1 MARNDDKTEWDK
13 LKQGRLEGEKSDELG
28 LFSRGG
34 AVPGM
39 VAIPAMASFRP
50 RQIASALVNPELHTR
65 LRALKLGS
73 TADVGYAPFH
83 LHVARVSRAALPKI
97 PANVRRGTHVIISP
111 KKRDVRR
118 VIELG
123 AKRNWRCRAYTLPKD
138 HPFLKTPEGAAMAH
152 SLSFFERANRLHGKS
167 EANSIREAKSFQ
179 VYIERARA
187 DEDARKEEV
196 EHDAA
201 GPISMGNLGPSLD
214 VRLAF
219 WDEINRT
226 EKRADA
232 ILQFRLDAELP
243 YWISAEDRRQIVER
257 FVKIFE
263 ENGLGYWATVHLPDV
278 EGGSDPRNI
287 HLHIV
292 WFDRPVKKFGTVEIP
307 FPEFEEKKAR
317 ECRGADWIAL
327 LRRRYADAANGVIL
341 QVAERDK
348 QLPIRLLHP
357 GTYESIGIFVTPQVH
372 EGPARTALRRAGKP
386 TRVTQRNLSVERLDQ
401 DIRAAAAM
409 RKIDDALALHSR
421 WSADILALQAL
432 KNVQPYHLAHIA
444 CNFASKGLEDAHMLI
459 FHSKRAASEW
469 EKRSFGST
477 SRHRMILLDRLERE
491 AAGLSHWASD
501 QSNRHANIAGYIIEL
516 TEIARAEEI
525 RRHTTPVRPSR
536 PSLPS
541 REIPTRVINPRPTVR
556 APEGGMSSAS
566 TPVDVASKLP
576 EGLLKFLVAAVTAS
590 DASTREQFHMRVRAI
605 SESERRSLLRTM
617 QSDPIPETMD
627 TTARLVFDAAMRLL
641 AATLSEK
648 LETTTPPRK
657 RSQDDRGR

>member
-1 MARNDDKTEWDK
+1 MARKDDELDWNRI
-13 LKQGRLEGEKSDELG
+13 KQGHLEGEKSDEFG

-34 AVPGM
+34 AAPGM
-39 VAIPAMASFRP
+39 VAIPSMASFRP
-50 RQIASALVNPELHTR
+50 RQIAKILVNPELHTR

-138 HPFLKTPEGAAMAH
+138 HPFLKTSEGAAMAH
-152 SLSFFERANRLHGKS
+152 SLSFFERASRLHGKS
-167 EANSIREAKSFQ
+167 EARSIREAKSFQ
-179 VYIERARA
+179 IYIERARA
-187 DEDARKEEV
+187 DDETRKEEV
-196 EHDAA
+196 EHDRL
-201 GPISMGNLGPSLD
+201 GPISLGNLGPTLD

-219 WDEINRT
+219 WDEINKT

-257 FVKIFE
+257 VVKIFE
-263 ENGLGYWATVHLPDV
+263 ENGLGYWAAVHLPDV

-292 WFDRPVKKFGTVEIP
+292 WFDRPVKKFGTVDIP

-327 LRRRYADAANGVIL
+327 LRRRYADAVNDVIL

-357 GTYESIGIFVTPQVH
+357 GTYESIGIFVTPQTH

-386 TRVTQRNLSVERLDQ
+386 TRATQRNLSVERLDQ
-401 DIRAAAAM
+401 DIRAAAAI

-432 KNVQPYHLAHIA
+432 KNVQPYHSAHVA
-444 CNFASKGLEDAHMLI
+444 CNFASKGLDDAHLLI
-459 FHSKRAASEW
+459 FNSKRAAAEW
-469 EKRSFGST
+469 EKRSSGST

-501 QSNRHANIAGYIIEL
+501 QSDRHTNIAGHITEL
-516 TEIARAEEI
+516 REIARAEEI
-525 RRHTTPVRPSR
+525 RRHTLPVRPNR
-536 PSLPS
+536 PSPPS

-556 APEGGMSSAS
+556 APTGGMPSAS
-566 TPVDVASKLP
+566 KSVDAASRLP
-576 EGLLKFLVAAVTAS
+576 EGLLKLLVAAVTAS
-590 DASTREQFHMRVRAI
+590 DAKTREQFHTRVRAI

-617 QSDPIPETMD
+617 QSDPIPATID
-627 TTARLVFDAAMRLL
+627 KTARLIFDAAMRLL
-641 AATLSEK
+641 AATLSDK
-648 LETTTPPRK
+648 LETTTPLRK

>member
-1 MARNDDKTEWDK
+1 MARNDDKIEWDK
-13 LKQGRLEGEKSDELG
+13 LKQGHLEGEQADEFG
-28 LFSRGG
+28 LFSRGR
-34 AVPGM
+34 AAPGM
-39 VAIPAMASFRP
+39 VAIPSVASFRP
-50 RQIASALVNPELHTR
+50 RQIARVSVNPELHTR

-83 LHVARVSRAALPKI
+83 LHVARVSRVALPKI
-97 PANVRRGTHVIISP
+97 PANVRRGTHLIISP
-111 KKRDVRR
+111 KKQDVRR

-123 AKRNWRCRAYTLPKD
+123 AKRNWRCRAYTLPQN

-152 SLSFFERANRLHGKS
+152 SLSFFERASRLHGKS
-167 EANSIREAKSFQ
+167 EARSIREAKSFQ
-179 VYIERARA
+179 IYIERARA
-187 DEDARKEEV
+187 DEEARKEEV
-196 EHDAA
+196 EHDRL
-201 GPISMGNLGPSLD
+201 GPLSMGNLGPTLD

-219 WDEINRT
+219 WDKVDKT

-243 YWISAEDRRQIVER
+243 YWISPEDRREIVER

-263 ENGLGYWATVHLPDV
+263 ENGLGYWAAIHLPDV

-292 WFDRPVKKFGTVEIP
+292 WFDRPVKRFGTVDTP

-327 LRRRYADAANGVIL
+327 LRHRYADVANDVIL
-341 QVAERDK
+341 KAAERDK

-357 GTYESIGIFVTPQVH
+357 GTYESIGIYVTPQVH

-409 RKIDDALALHSR
+409 RKIDDTIALHAR

-432 KNVQPYHLAHIA
+432 KNVQPYHSAHVA
-444 CNFASKGLEDAHMLI
+444 CNFASNGLNDAHILI
-459 FHSKRAASEW
+459 FRSKRAASEW
-469 EKRSFGST
+469 ENRSSGST

-491 AAGLSHWASD
+491 ATELNLWASD
-501 QSNRHANIAGYIIEL
+501 QTHRHENIASHLTEL
-516 TEIARAEEI
+516 TEIAQAEET
-525 RRHTTPVRPSR
+525 RRHTPQIRPSR
-536 PSLPS
+536 PSAPS
-541 REIPTRVINPRPTVR
+541 REIPTRVINTRTTAR
-556 APEGGMSSAS
+556 APVGGMPPGKM
-566 TPVDVASKLP
+566 PVDVASKLP
-576 EGLLKFLVAAVTAS
+576 EGLFKLLVAAVTAN
-590 DASTREQFHMRVRAI
+590 DAHTHEQFHMRVRAI
-605 SESERRSLLRTM
+605 SETERRDFLRTM
-617 QSDPIPETMD
+617 QANPTPATMD
-627 TTARLVFDAAMRLL
+627 KTARLIFDAAMRLL
-641 AATLSEK
+641 AETLSTK
-648 LETTTPPRK
+648 LETTTLPRK